1 MVLNCCWMRR
11 MAFSLSASKRSTRTG
26 VVLDARIRP
35 KPSENSTRRPSMVMT
50 SSAPSNWAVA
60 ASLAMSSWPFSP
72 SGRSM
77 FSSGVE
83 MLCGRLLRIA
93 EGLLL
98 RERISSIR
106 QPAYMPSSKP
116 NQRSLKKVCPLIS
129 PASSA
134 PSRFMAALMKLWPVL
149 PISGCPPCRRIH
161 GASRRVDLTS
171 KITFPFGLR
180 LSTSWANSISWRS
193 G

>member
-1 MVLNCCWMRR
+1 

-116 NQRSLKKVCPLIS
+116 NQRSLKKMCPL
-129 PASSA
+129 
-134 PSRFMAALMKLWPVL
+134 VL
-149 PISGCPPCRRIH
+149 GEQHQLAVGIDDVAVFGDHAQTVAVAVEGQADFCIAVLQ
-161 GASRRVDLTS
+161 GAD
-171 KITFPFGLR
+171 
-180 LSTSWANSISWRS
+180 
-193 G
+193 